1 MPEIIPNKNIR
12 MLKYLQMG
20 GFHGLEVVLNRYGM
34 GRETIRDII
43 IELGFAN
50 CWPSPTARSR
60 VVDQVLK
67 RLAMVKRLSGEA
79 PKSPPYEWQRSRTKR
94 K

>member
-60 VVDQVLK
+60 VVDRVLE
-67 RLAMVKRLSGEA
+67 RLTIIKRLSGEL
-79 PKSPPYEWQRSRTKR
+79 PKPPSHRRMKR